1 MPVKT
6 LKPWISYLA
15 WMMLKLGNVFL
26 IFIRWCLWWFRFLE
40 GCHDPSGPEGCVDHG
55 HAHAPHEGVGR
66 PHCEAG
72 GLVDEG
78 DTGRAHRPKR
88 DGDDETHQ
96 KDQQGVVPGPKRAKL
111 YYKSPT
117 STSN

>member
-1 MPVKT
+1 MNFSPRLDDAETVVWT
-6 LKPWISYLA
+6 REY
-15 WMMLKLGNVFL
+15 
-26 IFIRWCLWWFRFLE
+26 IFIRWCDDGVFVGFRFNLK
-40 GCHDPSGPEGCVDHG
+40 GCHDPSGPEGRVDHG

-72 GLVDEG
+72 GLVDKG

-96 KDQQGVVPGPKRAKL
+96 EDQQGVVPGPKKAKL
-111 YYKSPT
+111 YCVQIADVKL
-117 STSN
+117 

>member
-1 MPVKT
+1 MFLSV
-6 LKPWISYLA
+6 LK
-15 WMMLKLGNVFL
+15 
-26 IFIRWCLWWFRFLE
+26 

-72 GLVDEG
+72 CLVDEG
-78 DTGRAHRPKR
+78 DAGRAHRPKR

-96 KDQQGVVPGPKRAKL
+96 KDQQGVVPDQKRQTCTACKL
-111 YYKSPT
+111 PT
-117 STSN
+117 SATSD